1 MTRYLRNE
9 CYISIGEPG
18 EGNKNIKHE
27 IVLTNDATKRTHLLR
42 WVQSSSDQTIV
53 FCRTQHEVETVAKFL
68 QAEAYTVGFYHA
80 GKSQAEREG
89 TIDKF
94 KKSTLG

>member
-1 MTRYLRNE
+1 VTRYLRNE

-42 WVQSSSDQTIV
+42 WVHFSSDQTIV
-53 FCRTQHEVETVAKFL
+53 FCRTQHEVESVAKFL
-68 QAEAYTVGFYHA
+68 QAEAQAVGYYHA
-80 GKSQAEREG
+80 GKSQAERES
-89 TIDKF
+89 TIEKF
-94 KKSTLG
+94 KKSRPG